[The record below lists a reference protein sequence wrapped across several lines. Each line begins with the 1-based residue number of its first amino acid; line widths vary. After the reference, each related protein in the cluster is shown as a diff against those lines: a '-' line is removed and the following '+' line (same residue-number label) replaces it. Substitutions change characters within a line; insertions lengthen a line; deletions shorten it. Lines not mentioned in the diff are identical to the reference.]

1 MRRWQN
7 ICRPEIE
14 HYPWPNGI
22 ATAADTRPKIR
33 AQWHDYPISAMLSRL
48 PGYFRLRLE
57 NMGRTHEIIL
67 VTRVR
72 KDLDFLFYD
81 RCRLRVHSTQ
91 EVVKQTFIAASLAA
105 ADVPRASYDMAGA
118 RYAQCRRSEAPSPVG
133 NCHVQ

>member
-1 MRRWQN
+1 
-7 ICRPEIE
+7 
-14 HYPWPNGI
+14 
-22 ATAADTRPKIR
+22 
-33 AQWHDYPISAMLSRL
+33 MLSRL

-72 KDLDFLFYD
+72 KDLGFLFYD

-118 RYAQCRRSEAPSPVG
+118 RYVQCRRSEAPSPVG